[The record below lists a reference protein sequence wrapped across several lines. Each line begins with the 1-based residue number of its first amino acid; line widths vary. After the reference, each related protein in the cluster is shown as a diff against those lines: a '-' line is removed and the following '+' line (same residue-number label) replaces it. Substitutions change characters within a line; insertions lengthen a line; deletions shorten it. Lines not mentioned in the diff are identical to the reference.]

1 MKFPM
6 AKNSVF
12 AILLR
17 SQWWISA
24 LIAVGIFAA
33 ARFVLP
39 TAYALVVPLPFVII
53 AGYAAWKQLR
63 APSAERIAGT
73 LEALRAMSWDS
84 FSAALEDAFR
94 RQGYAVQRLREA
106 EADFE
111 LTRAG
116 RVTLVGC
123 RRWKVVRTGVG
134 PLRALHAAAR
144 ARKTPDCIYV
154 SAGEISAN
162 ARAFAAEKDI
172 RLLCE
177 AELVALLPRAVVAG
191 KRAA

>member
-1 MKFPM
+1 MKFKM
-6 AKNSVF
+6 VENSAF

-17 SQWWISA
+17 SPWWISA
-24 LIAVGIFAA
+24 LIAVAVFAA
-33 ARFVLP
+33 SRFVLP
-39 TAYALVVPLPFVII
+39 TAYALVVPLPFVVI

-63 APSAERIAGT
+63 APSAARIATT

-94 RQGYAVQRLREA
+94 GQGYGVQRLREG

-116 RVTLVGC
+116 RLTYVSC
-123 RRWKVVRTGVG
+123 RRWKAARTGVG
-134 PLRALHAAAR
+134 PLSSLLAAAR
-144 ARKTPDCIYV
+144 ARKVPDCIYV

-162 ARAFAAEKDI
+162 ARTFAAQNDI
-172 RLLCE
+172 RLLCD
-177 AELVALLPRAVVAG
+177 AELAALLLRAVAAG

>member
-1 MKFPM
+1 MKFQM
-6 AKNSVF
+6 QKDSAF

-17 SQWWISA
+17 SPWWLSA
-24 LIAVGIFAA
+24 LIALAVFAA

-39 TAYALVVPLPFVII
+39 TAYALVVPLPFAGI
-53 AGYAAWKQLR
+53 AVYAAWKQLR

-73 LEALRAMSWDS
+73 LEALREMSWDD
-84 FSAALEDAFR
+84 FAAALEDAFR
-94 RQGYAVQRLREA
+94 LEGYAVHRLSGA

-123 RRWKVVRTGVG
+123 RRWKVARTGVE

-144 ARKTPDCIYV
+144 ARKVPDCIYV
-154 SAGEISAN
+154 SAGEVTAN
-162 ARAFAAEKDI
+162 ARAFATEKDI
-172 RLLCE
+172 RLLCD
-177 AELVALLPRAVVAG
+177 AELAKVLPRVAARA
-191 KRAA
+191 KRAT

>member
-1 MKFPM
+1 MKFQMP
-6 AKNSVF
+6 KNSAF

-24 LIAVGIFAA
+24 LIAVALFAA
-33 ARFVLP
+33 SRFVLP
-39 TAYALVVPLPFVII
+39 TAYALVVPLPFVVI
-53 AGYAAWKQLR
+53 AGIAAWRQLR
-63 APSAERIAGT
+63 APSAARIAGT
-73 LEALRAMSWDS
+73 LEALRAMPWDS

-94 RQGYAVQRLREA
+94 LDGYAVQRLRDE

-111 LTRAG
+111 LSRAG

-123 RRWKVVRTGVG
+123 RRWKAALTGVG

-144 ARKTPDCIYV
+144 SRKAPECIYV

-172 RLLCE
+172 RLLCD
-177 AELVALLPRAVVAG
+177 AELAKFLPRVAAPQ

>member
-6 AKNSVF
+6 AENSAF

-24 LIAVGIFAA
+24 LIAVAIFVA

-39 TAYALVVPLPFVII
+39 TAYALFVPLPFVVI

-63 APSAERIAGT
+63 APSAARIAGT
-73 LEALRAMSWDS
+73 LEALREMSWDA
-84 FSAALEDAFR
+84 FSSALEDAFR
-94 RQGYAVQRLREA
+94 LQGYAVQRLREA
-106 EADFE
+106 DADFE

-116 RVTLVGC
+116 RVALVGC
-123 RRWKVVRTGVG
+123 RRWKVARTGIE

-144 ARKTPDCIYV
+144 ARKAPECIYV
-154 SAGEISAN
+154 SAGEINAN
-162 ARAFAAEKDI
+162 ARAFAAQNDI
-172 RLLCE
+172 RLLCD
-177 AELVALLPRAVVAG
+177 AELVTLLPRAVVAG